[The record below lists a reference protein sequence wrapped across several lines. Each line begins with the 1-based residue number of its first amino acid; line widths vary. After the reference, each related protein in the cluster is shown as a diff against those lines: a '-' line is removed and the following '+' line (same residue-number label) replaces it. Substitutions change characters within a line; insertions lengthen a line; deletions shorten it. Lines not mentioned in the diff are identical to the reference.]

1 MQIMKLVSCIGN
13 APIGERAP
21 SEAAGD
27 AMAPPPYERGE
38 ATGGGCCWNEEEF
51 GIGDDGGDEEDRAGS
66 IIVDVPLF

>member
-1 MQIMKLVSCIGN
+1 MKLASCIGN

-38 ATGGGCCWNEEEF
+38 ATGGGCCCWNEEEF